1 MSPKLNTEFSEQ
13 QLRMRNI
20 IANRQNCK
28 NTLEEDAVLARKLY
42 ESTKVT
48 FGVPNQKRVISEEE
62 ESYQML
68 RSKLKDVLEHIQNTI
83 HNKRDP
89 LMESS
94 EKQHTGVK
102 ELLEDRG
109 NRYGKFSS
117 HAALTQEL
125 KDVFVKHVY
134 KIHSL
139 GSSEDFNKQFPAYMI
154 EALDMIFHKIG
165 RIGNGD
171 PFYIDS
177 WKDLVGY
184 SQLVVDELS
193 VTEGA
198 TDGRVVKQRVVNGKL
213 VDELHNT
220 KPKD

>member
-1 MSPKLNTEFSEQ
+1 MSTKLNTEFSEH

-28 NTLEEDAVLARKLY
+28 NTLEEDANLARKLY

-48 FGVPNQKRVISEEE
+48 FGLPNQKRLISEEE

-94 EKQHTGVK
+94 EKPPTSVK
-102 ELLEDRG
+102 EILEERG

-117 HAALTQEL
+117 HAALTQDL

-134 KIHSL
+134 EIHSL

-171 PFYIDS
+171 PFYDDS
-177 WKDLVGY
+177 WIDIAGY
-184 SQLVVDELS
+184 AQLV
-193 VTEGA
+193 
-198 TDGRVVKQRVVNGKL
+198 